1 MVGHDIFISI
11 CKERQQ
17 CNIHLIQLIFKDHC
31 QDGHSVQHQQDGSGA
46 QHQQDRSG
54 VQHQQDGGGA
64 QHQHQ
69 VGDGLDQDLEG
80 AQAAG

>member
-1 MVGHDIFISI
+1 MYH
-11 CKERQQ
+11 
-17 CNIHLIQLIFKDHC
+17 CNLIQLIFKDHR

-46 QHQQDRSG
+46 QHQQDGRG
-54 VQHQQDGGGA
+54 V

>member
-1 MVGHDIFISI
+1 MHH
-11 CKERQQ
+11 
-17 CNIHLIQLIFKDHC
+17 CNLIQLIFKDHR
-31 QDGHSVQHQQDGSGA
+31 QDGHSV

>member
-1 MVGHDIFISI
+1 MHH
-11 CKERQQ
+11 
-17 CNIHLIQLIFKDHC
+17 CNLIQLIFKDHR
-31 QDGHSVQHQQDGSGA
+31 QD
-46 QHQQDRSG
+46 
-54 VQHQQDGGGA
+54 QHQQDGGGV

>member
-1 MVGHDIFISI
+1 MMMAQYIHHHLQE
-11 CKERQQ
+11 KTTMHH
-17 CNIHLIQLIFKDHC
+17 CNLIQLIFKDHR
-31 QDGHSVQHQQDGSGA
+31 QDGHSVQHQQDGG
-46 QHQQDRSG
+46 G
-54 VQHQQDGGGA
+54 V